1 MMKIKIKETLL
12 TLYRSLIV
20 ILTYTLL
27 FQSMYMCSKFISTFA
42 IKIRTISLFSFWS
55 ATCMTL
61 WCYTTCLFKNPGFLN
76 EAGENTTEYEIRV
89 NMCEKCNLPKIKR
102 SHHCSVCKKC
112 VIKMDHHCIWINNC
126 VGLYNQKFFILL
138 NFYALLM
145 CCNCCFVV
153 IFKIITCIKSQH
165 NFKAECVLTKM
176 DLIHIIVNTI
186 SSLIFGMI
194 ALVMLVDQYCA
205 IKTNTTGIE
214 LLKNIKG
221 KTQPFH
227 ESLIEVFE
235 TPFSYLW
242 LLPVNRK
249 VQKNLSVSANFTQKK
264 NKVI

>member
-1 MMKIKIKETLL
+1 
-12 TLYRSLIV
+12 
-20 ILTYTLL
+20 
-27 FQSMYMCSKFISTFA
+27 
-42 IKIRTISLFSFWS
+42 
-55 ATCMTL
+55 MTL

-76 EAGENTTEYEIRV
+76 EAEFSGENTTEYEIR
-89 NMCEKCNLPKIKR
+89 
-102 SHHCSVCKKC
+102 
-112 VIKMDHHCIWINNC
+112 
-126 VGLYNQKFFILL
+126 
-138 NFYALLM
+138 YALLM

-165 NFKAECVLTKM
+165 NFKAE
-176 DLIHIIVNTI
+176 VNTI

-264 NKVI
+264 NKSHEVQMKNIGKIKLNRIKLSRIKLSRIKLSRIKLSRIKLSRIKLSRIKLNRIK